1 MGERRTSVK
10 KRREERDERE
20 KSYRIEERKIKR
32 EKKRGK
38 GENKNGEKEKPKE
51 CWQQATDIRKMTEE
65 RMRINKRRVY
75 CLCPVLS

>member
-20 KSYRIEERKIKR
+20 KSYRIEER

-38 GENKNGEKEKPKE
+38 GENKDGEKEKPKE

-65 RMRINKRRVY
+65 RMKEREKRE
-75 CLCPVLS
+75 